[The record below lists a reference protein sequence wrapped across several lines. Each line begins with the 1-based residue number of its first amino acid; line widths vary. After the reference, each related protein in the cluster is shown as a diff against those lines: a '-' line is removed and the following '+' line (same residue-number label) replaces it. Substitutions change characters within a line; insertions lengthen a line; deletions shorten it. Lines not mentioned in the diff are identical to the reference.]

1 MSLIPDDL
9 KKQWKD
15 TAQKLNSVSGGLG
28 VRCQLIFSDSI
39 ESSAS
44 VALDNTGK
52 KPRTM
57 LSYGGRSPARS
68 ITGRDTTD
76 ETAESG
82 QGLREKITTKDF
94 EGRIYPIEKGFERF
108 NTGVQEGKNVFELVT
123 NKTMTPF
130 LRRAK
135 EAIFNLDFPEK
146 RIRVRMIR
154 PPAPY
159 GLGQA
164 VNCKS
169 VWEEV

>member
-1 MSLIPDDL
+1 MTLIPDDL

-15 TAQKLNSVSGGLG
+15 TAEKLNAVSGGLG
-28 VRCQLIFSDSI
+28 VRCQLIFSESI
-39 ESSAS
+39 ESTSS
-44 VALDNTGK
+44 VVVDNTGT

-82 QGLREKITTKDF
+82 EGLKEKLTTKNF
-94 EGRIYPIEKGFERF
+94 EGRVYAVDKAFERF
-108 NTGVQEGKNVFELVT
+108 NLGVQDGKNAFELVT
-123 NKTMTPF
+123 KKSLVPF

-135 EAIFNLDFPEK
+135 EAVFNLDFPEK
-146 RIRVRMIR
+146 RMRVRMIR

-164 VNCKS
+164 VQCKS
-169 VWEEV
+169 IWEEV